1 MRSLKLLLQ
10 ILSIGI
16 TSSQEAQLT
25 AYRIWQRLLLLY
37 STEVITA
44 RRCRDR
50 FQITVKVTANWKV
63 IIVKVYV
70 TEYNANRSNTL
81 ETQSITINHRFL

>member
-44 RRCRDR
+44 RRCRDK
-50 FQITVKVTANWKV
+50 FHITVKVIVKWKV
-63 IIVKVYV
+63 IIVIVIV
-70 TEYNANRSNTL
+70 TEYNANRSKRR
-81 ETQSITINHRFL
+81 EAQSITKNHRLL